1 MKLAYYPGCSLST
14 TGIEYNMST
23 LAVARTLGLDLW
35 EIPEWNCC
43 GASSA
48 HLTNHLLALALPARN
63 LAIAEE
69 AGLDVA
75 VPCAACFAR
84 FKATEAAVK
93 DSAETRATI
102 EEVIGRKYEAKYTV
116 KSLLDVFVN
125 TVGLSQI
132 KTLVNRPLE
141 GLKVAPYYGCL
152 LVRPHKITQFDDPE
166 DPVTI
171 DQIMSAIGAE
181 PVYWGYKTECCGAAH
196 PTVVPEVGLK
206 MLKSIYQGARDA
218 GADCIVTACPL
229 CLTNLDMRQK
239 EVGEQNNT
247 QYNLPVFYFTELV
260 GLALGH
266 DPHTLGIDKHFVDAL
281 AFLKN
286 KGFLNPV
293 QNRRDSE

>member
-1 MKLAYYPGCSLST
+1 MKLAYYPGCSLSS

-23 LAVARTLGLDLW
+23 LAVAMALGLQLW

-48 HLTNHLLALALPARN
+48 HLTNHLLSLALPARN

-69 AGLDVA
+69 AGLDVV
-75 VPCAACFAR
+75 VPCAACFSR
-84 FKATEAAVK
+84 FKAAESAVRN
-93 DSAETRATI
+93 SAETRVTI
-102 EEVIGRKYEAKYTV
+102 EGVIGRKYTAKYAV

-125 TVGLSQI
+125 SVGLSHI
-132 KTLVNRPLE
+132 KSLVSQSLQ
-141 GLKVAPYYGCL
+141 GLKVASYYGCL
-152 LVRPHKITQFDDPE
+152 MVRPHQITQFDDPE

-171 DQIMSAIGAE
+171 DQIMSSIGAE
-181 PVYWGYKTECCGAAH
+181 PVYWGFKTECCGAAH

-206 MLKSIYQGARDA
+206 MLKNIYQGAKDA

-239 EVGEQNNT
+239 DINEQSNT
-247 QYNLPVFYFTELV
+247 GYNLPVFYFTELV

-266 DPHTLGIDKHFVDAL
+266 DPKALGIDKHFVDAL
-281 AFLKN
+281 GFLKN
-286 KGFLNPV
+286 KGFLHPV
-293 QNRRDSE
+293 QNRRDSI